1 MKSLCMKSYSKS
13 LGREMEYKVYG
24 DNGRTVLVFAPQ
36 DGHFTDFENFG
47 MVRALAPFI
56 DRGKIRLVC
65 ADSIDA
71 ETWSNTLGNP
81 VRRIGLQEKW
91 FHYIV
96 DELVPAVRKDPR
108 EKLTV
113 TGCSL
118 GASHAANAFFRRPD
132 LFDTLIALSGIYH
145 AGFFFGNY
153 HDRLVYENSP
163 QDFLPNMA
171 DNHAYLEMY
180 RQSRIIFCVGQG
192 MWEDEFIESTRE
204 MERILAGKQV
214 PAWFDYWGTDVSH
227 DWAWWQK
234 QLVYFLGKVIFGR

>member
-1 MKSLCMKSYSKS
+1 MEIRYEKWWSGWLNRDMEFKIYGSSGKPVLFIPCQA
-13 LGREMEYKVYG
+13 GR
-24 DNGRTVLVFAPQ
+24 FW
-36 DGHFTDFENFG
+36 DFESFKMIDYWAPWIESG
-47 MVRALAPFI
+47 KCMVFSVDTI
-56 DRGKIRLVC
+56 DNEAWAAKG
-65 ADSIDA
+65 ADNR
-71 ETWSNTLGNP
+71 W
-81 VRRIGLQEKW
+81 RIENHEKW
-91 FHYIV
+91 YHYIV